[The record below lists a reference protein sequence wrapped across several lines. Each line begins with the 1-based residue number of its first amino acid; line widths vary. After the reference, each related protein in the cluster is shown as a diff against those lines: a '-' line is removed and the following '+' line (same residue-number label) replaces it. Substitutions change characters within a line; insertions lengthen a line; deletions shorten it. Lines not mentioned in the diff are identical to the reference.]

1 MFPSPLPSQKN
12 VYDEWNGKHGYN
24 IAPAVHGEHTKNV
37 YWTPIRRV
45 HLSDDVE
52 FFFCFSI
59 LYSNAYINKYLFAD
73 RHPFFFSFP
82 ILLFLTYPSE
92 TKRARF
98 DSFCCMCAKSSHC
111 THNWFSLWI
120 TPFYSTH
127 CKHYAHTESWHSRD
141 RYR

>member
-52 FFFCFSI
+52 FFFALVYFTQMHTSINICSLTDTHSI
-59 LYSNAYINKYLFAD
+59 L
-73 RHPFFFSFP
+73 P
-82 ILLFLTYPSE
+82 ILLLVPHFAISHLPVGNE
-92 TKRARF
+92 
-98 DSFCCMCAKSSHC
+98 KSSVWQLLLYVCEEFTLH
-111 THNWFSLWI
+111 TQLIFALNYTVLL
-120 TPFYSTH
+120 
-127 CKHYAHTESWHSRD
+127 YALQTLRAHGKLT
-141 RYR
+141 